1 MAAVSFHYLREG
13 HRVVI
18 GDVNPRIVGV
28 YRNLRER
35 PAHVIELLTGF
46 AMAHHAAGERAEQVY
61 FYLRD
66 VMNGADPASPLA
78 SAAFLYN
85 RRTCFN
91 GLQRENADGENNVPY
106 GHPSPRKD
114 LVQEAVVLAVARA
127 LQRAEI
133 REGDFLVTTA
143 DARRGD
149 IVYFDPPYVGEDGF
163 VGYSV
168 GGFSK
173 EDRKRLGM
181 VLRDLDQR
189 GVRWLLSDK
198 DADHARAVYGL
209 WNVVEVS
216 VRRSGAASPK
226 GRGHAQEILVRNF

>member
-18 GDVNPRIVGV
+18 ADVNPRIVGV

-46 AMAHHAAGERAEQVY
+46 AMAHAASGEKAEQVY
-61 FYLRD
+61 YYLRD

-78 SAAFLYN
+78 SAAFLYS

-106 GHPSPRKD
+106 GHPSPGKD
-114 LVQEAVVLAVARA
+114 LVQERTLLAVARA
-127 LQRAEI
+127 LQRAEV
-133 REGDFLVTTA
+133 REGDFSVTTA

-149 IVYFDPPYVGEDGF
+149 VTYFDLPYVGEGDF
-163 VGYSV
+163 VSYSA
-168 GGFSK
+168 GGFTLA
-173 EDRKRLGM
+173 DRKRCGA

-189 GVRWLLSDK
+189 GVRWVLSDK
-198 DADHARAVYGL
+198 DADAARAVYGL

-216 VRRSGAASPK
+216 VRRSGAATAK
-226 GRGHAQEILVRNF
+226 GRGSAREILVRNF